1 MMGWLEIQSIVGNV
15 MTGVDGSAR
24 VIILIPV
31 FKIGGTGVETG
42 SAGSIPVH
50 SRVRRCG
57 GVRKVGE
64 SGGFGGFGVRL
75 VVQMWSKKSMEME
88 CLD

>member
-1 MMGWLEIQSIVGNV
+1 MVHWSKSGPRKPIRLVMMGWLEIEFIVGNM

-50 SRVRRCG
+50 SRVRRT
-57 GVRKVGE
+57 
-64 SGGFGGFGVRL
+64 
-75 VVQMWSKKSMEME
+75 
-88 CLD
+88 LDVAREAA

>member
-1 MMGWLEIQSIVGNV
+1 
-15 MTGVDGSAR
+15 MTRVDGSAR

-57 GVRKVGE
+57 GVKKRGFC
-64 SGGFGGFGVRL
+64 GGFGGCGVRL
-75 VVQMWSKKSMEME
+75 VVQMWSKKSARQALLLQHLLQLFR
-88 CLD
+88 CGL